1 MKWMLKKNYM
11 GFLINKKYVVD
22 FEVFHWNIS
31 LNAKLLFRKCAKM
44 DTTVNV
50 DTETLIFQHLLPF

>member
-1 MKWMLKKNYM
+1 MRKKVHI
-11 GFLINKKYVVD
+11 FLVNKTYVVN
-22 FEVFHWNIS
+22 FEVFHWNVL

>member
-1 MKWMLKKNYM
+1 M
-11 GFLINKKYVVD
+11 GFLMNKIYVVD

-31 LNAKLLFRKCAKM
+31 LNAKLLFQKCAKM

-50 DTETLIFQHLLPF
+50 DTETLIFQHLLPFKKK